1 MKLVVNRCYGGY
13 TLSTKAVLRV
23 LKLKGKKV
31 FAYVQTN
38 PNDYARKVENLKLI
52 DESFQGELFDRIYYF
67 SEELDLCAN
76 GDISFD
82 ELRYKNEIDVNFD
95 REDKDLVQIVE
106 ELDAEASTNLSELE
120 VLEIPDKHEYYID
133 DYDGVERIV
142 SGLELHVD
150 GKRIV
155 GGRA

>member
-13 TLSTKAVLRV
+13 GLSSKAILRV
-23 LKLKGKKV
+23 LELKGETV
-31 FAYVQTN
+31 FAYVQMDKN
-38 PNDYARKVENLKLI
+38 LEREAENLKAI
-52 DESFQGELFDRIYYF
+52 DKDYKEGFWDNIYYF
-67 SEELDLCAN
+67 REPLDLCEN

-82 ELRYKNEIDVNFD
+82 ELRYKNEIDVDFD

-120 VLEIPDKHEYYID
+120 VLEIPDNHEYYID

-155 GGRA
+155 GGAE